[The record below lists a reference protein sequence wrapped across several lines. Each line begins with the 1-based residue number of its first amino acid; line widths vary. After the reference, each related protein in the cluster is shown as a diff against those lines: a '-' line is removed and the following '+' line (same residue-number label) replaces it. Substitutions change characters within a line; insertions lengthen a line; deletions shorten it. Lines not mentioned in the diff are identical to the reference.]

1 MDSNSSRLI
10 AASYN
15 NLISNPTVGTVV
27 LGLGSRFAVVATAI
41 RPQQVA
47 LTVTSSSITTVT
59 VPAMQIGDLVIIDF
73 LPEQSTVVIASGYD
87 LYLNS
92 EIDIYYKI
100 AGAV

>member
-1 MDSNSSRLI
+1 MQTNSGRLI
-10 AASYN
+10 TASYKD
-15 NLISNPTVGTVV
+15 LITNPSVGSVV
-27 LGLGSRFAVVATAI
+27 LGLGSRFALVATAV

-47 LTVTSSSITTVT
+47 LTITSSSSSTFTA
-59 VPAMQIGDLVIIDF
+59 PAMQIGDRVIVDY

-100 AGAV
+100 AGTA